1 MSTETQLAETLSG
14 YRMNIRA
21 AVRGLW
27 TGRLDYEQFFA
38 NMMGAIRR
46 GFTQAWYEGAK
57 ECGIAPNELKPEE
70 RLALEAAINSEM
82 QYIDGLGAYV
92 VANSKANK
100 GKLGRCFTRT
110 KAWINRYNSLK
121 NQAKLSACGDRKLKW
136 VLHGAHFTED
146 PCRSCRV
153 LDGKVKRASYWQ
165 AQGVQPQNAPND
177 KLICQGFQCGCAFFV
192 TDEPLSRGPLPRL
205 P

>member
-1 MSTETQLAETLSG
+1 MLTETQLAETLVG

-27 TGRLDYEQFFA
+27 TGHLDYEQFFD

-46 GFTQAWYEGAK
+46 GFTQAWYQGAK

-82 QYIDGLGAYV
+82 QFIDGLGSYV
-92 VANSKANK
+92 EANSKANK
-100 GKLGRCFTRT
+100 GKLGRSFART
-110 KAWINRYNSLK
+110 KAWINRYNSLR
-121 NQAKLSACGDRKLKW
+121 NQAKLSACGDKKLTW
-136 VLHGAHFTED
+136 HLGATEKH
-146 PCRSCRV
+146 CRSC
-153 LDGKVKRASYWQ
+153 LALAGKTKRASQWK
-165 AQGVQPQNAPND
+165 AAGIQPQNAPND
-177 KLICQGFQCGCAFFV
+177 KLECGGYLCDCRLEPS
-192 TDEPLSRGPLPRL
+192 DEPMSKGPFPRL